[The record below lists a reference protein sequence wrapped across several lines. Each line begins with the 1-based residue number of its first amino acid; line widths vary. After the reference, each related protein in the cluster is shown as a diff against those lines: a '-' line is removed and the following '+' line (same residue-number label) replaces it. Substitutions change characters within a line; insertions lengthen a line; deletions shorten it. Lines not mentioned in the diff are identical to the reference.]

1 VVVDPN
7 VFVSARISPGG
18 TPAHVLEAA
27 EDGLYEL
34 VASEHLLDEVG
45 DVLAR
50 QKFRRYL
57 PEDAVPEYLERLRS
71 VVTLVGE
78 AEDDAGYT
86 GDPDDDYLVALAL
99 VSEAN
104 LIVSGDKHLLEL
116 EGESIPRVVRPAE
129 FLSSLGAG

>member
-1 VVVDPN
+1 M
-7 VFVSARISPGG
+7 FVSARISPGG
-18 TPAHVLEAA
+18 TPARVLEAA

-34 VASEHLLDEVG
+34 VASERLLDEVR

-57 PEDAVPEYLERLRS
+57 PVEAVSVYLERLRS
-71 VVTLVGE
+71 SVTLLGE
-78 AEDDAGYT
+78 IEDDAGYT
-86 GDPDDDYLVALAL
+86 RDPDDDYLIALAL
-99 VSEAN
+99 VSEAD

-116 EGESIPRVVRPAE
+116 EGECAPRIVRPAE